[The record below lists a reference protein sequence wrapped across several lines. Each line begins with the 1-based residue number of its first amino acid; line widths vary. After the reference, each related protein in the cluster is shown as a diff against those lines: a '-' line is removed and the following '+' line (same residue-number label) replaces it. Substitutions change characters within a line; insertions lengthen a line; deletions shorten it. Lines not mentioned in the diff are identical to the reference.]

1 VYGGPERSDSL
12 WINEDRMQIEF
23 RQEELLEKRVFEP
36 PQGHLDITDTLFIF
50 ISLFAARKRDT

>member
-1 VYGGPERSDSL
+1 M
-12 WINEDRMQIEF
+12 NEDCFMQIEF

-36 PQGHLDITDTLFIF
+36 PQGHLKRTNALFIF